1 MKYDGLQRIRRPDTM
16 RHSPFLI
23 ELTPRQEKVLEKITK
38 TKSIEHR
45 FHQRAYI
52 IIGAALA
59 QTNTDLSKEVSLN
72 RTTVRS
78 WRKKWLSHKEKLAVL
93 ESEASDKKYY
103 EAILDIL
110 SDDQRPGA
118 PLEFT
123 PEQVCQ
129 IISVACEVPENS
141 GYPVSHWS
149 YPLLREEVIKRGI
162 VESISV
168 SHVGRFLKSGRHQ
181 TS

>member
-1 MKYDGLQRIRRPDTM
+1 M

-23 ELTPRQEKVLEKITK
+23 ELSPRQEKVLQKITK
-38 TKSIEHR
+38 IKSIEHR
-45 FHQRAYI
+45 SHQRAYI
-52 IIGAALA
+52 IIRAALA
-59 QTNTDLSKEVSLN
+59 KTHTDLSKEVSLDSA
-72 RTTVRS
+72 TVRS

-93 ESEASDKKYY
+93 ESVESDKKYY

-110 SDDQRPGA
+110 SDDQRPGT

-129 IISVACEVPENS
+129 IISVACEAPENS

-149 YPLLREEVIKRGI
+149 YPLLREEVIRRGI

-168 SHVGRFLKSGRHQ
+168 AHVGRFLKSGRHK
-181 TS
+181 SS